1 MARIL
6 VCDDHVV
13 FAEALAV
20 VLRGGGHSVTS
31 TTSVRE
37 ALARAAVEAFDLV
50 VMDLGFTSD
59 RDGLSATRSLVGA
72 HPEVR
77 VLLLTA
83 TADRRLVGQAVDAG
97 AEGVATKDQPL
108 AEVLRAVSEVAAGG
122 FYCAPHLLREAL
134 RPPSPATDLAHLT
147 ASLLTPREREVLAR
161 LVQGATTSQ
170 MAEAMGI
177 GPATVRTHVQAVLTK
192 LGVGSRL
199 EAVVHAVAHG
209 LVEAPA
215 HSAATTGW
223 S

>member
-1 MARIL
+1 MARVL
-6 VCDDHVV
+6 VCDDHVT

-20 VLRGGGHSVTS
+20 VLRGGGHSVTP
-31 TTSVRE
+31 TTTARD
-37 ALARAAVEAFDLV
+37 ALAHAAAEPFDVV
-50 VMDLGFTSD
+50 VMDLGLPGAQ
-59 RDGLSATRSLVGA
+59 DGLGATRALVAA
-72 HPEVR
+72 HPRLR

-83 TADRRLVGQAVDAG
+83 SADRRLVARAVDAG

-108 AEVLRAVSEVAAGG
+108 AAVLRAVAEVEAGG

-147 ASLLTPREREVLAR
+147 VALLTPREREVLAR
-161 LVQGATTSQ
+161 LVQGATTPQ

-209 LVEAPA
+209 LVEGPA
-215 HSAATTGW
+215 HPAPTGW
-223 S
+223 G